1 MSYNYIY
8 REENIEHMA
17 ARAISDG
24 IWFAEAYARGGP
36 VPHGLVRRALPATL
50 SRFERGDV
58 FDCRDDDCLASLGP
72 ALANA
77 ANSLRQGYGSR
88 SMRVCTA
95 DDWLADPDL
104 EVIRDLIENWKRFS
118 GLRQQVRVR
127 LAAQKLMSEG

>member
-1 MSYNYIY
+1 MSYNYIR

-17 ARAISDG
+17 ARGISDG
-24 IWFAEAYARGGP
+24 IWFAQVYAQSGP
-36 VPHGLVRRALPATL
+36 VPHGLARRALPATL